1 MNININIIAT
11 VAVGCYMTAGA
22 QAAET
27 TYSNVAYTQENIVV
41 SGENTAIFSHSV
53 EDTFTDFIASSVSAT
68 NGGALEFKNPSVF
81 TNASNLSIDAYSS
94 LKSGLISIDGTGSSM
109 RNEGSA
115 SMGYLI
121 VENGATAV
129 NYGTITDATPN
140 TDAEWDDNLT
150 FEENEAAMGD
160 NLLDVISKGS
170 FTNYGSIDS
179 ITTVLDGEFIAQD
192 KSTMGSVCLG
202 MWYEDEEYA
211 KTFSSLKVNGTVTM
225 TGDLESYF
233 YSEIVFTM
241 DASIDMQGNSLIF
254 EGGKIVLL
262 YDGDLTDSTV
272 INKNDFFV
280 NYTLGM
286 YNVDY
291 GDDMVVTVVG
301 TNNVSR
307 EMTIK
312 ELSST
317 VPEPATATLSLLA
330 LAGLAA
336 RRRRK

>member
-1 MNININIIAT
+1 MP
-11 VAVGCYMTAGA
+11 
-22 QAAET
+22 
-27 TYSNVAYTQENIVV
+27 
-41 SGENTAIFSHSV
+41 
-53 EDTFTDFIASSVSAT
+53 
-68 NGGALEFKNPSVF
+68 LW
-81 TNASNLSIDAYSS
+81 
-94 LKSGLISIDGTGSSM
+94 DG
-109 RNEGSA
+109 N
-115 SMGYLI
+115 
-121 VENGATAV
+121 
-129 NYGTITDATPN
+129 GTITDATPN

-150 FEENEAAMGD
+150 IEENEAAMGD
-160 NLLDVISKGS
+160 NLLDVITKGT

-192 KSTMGSVCLG
+192 NSSMGSVCLG
-202 MWYEDEEYA
+202 MWYEDEDYS
-211 KTFSSLKVNGTVTM
+211 KTFSSLNVNGSVTM
-225 TGDLESYF
+225 TGTLESYF